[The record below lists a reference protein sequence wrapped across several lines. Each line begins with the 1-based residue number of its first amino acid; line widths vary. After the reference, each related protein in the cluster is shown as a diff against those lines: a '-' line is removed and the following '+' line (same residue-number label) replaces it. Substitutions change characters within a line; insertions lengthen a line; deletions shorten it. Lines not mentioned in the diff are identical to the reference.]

1 VETKSI
7 ILPNKFVAVVKFT
20 PRNDTTLAV
29 VTSTMTQD
37 TPNVVITSQS
47 NPKRQNA
54 LATESKLVSLDS
66 ALFDKIIIMTFLL
79 QFL

>member
-20 PRNDTTLAV
+20 PRNDTMLAA

-47 NPKRQNA
+47 NRKRQNA

>member
-20 PRNDTTLAV
+20 PRNDTTLAA
-29 VTSTMTQD
+29 VTFTMTQD